1 MQKRTD
7 YIAVLASG
15 ARTTAQTSQDFVNE
29 QHRGVKVVVDITAY
43 TSGSL
48 TVTISGK
55 DRVSGKTYT
64 LLASA
69 ALAAAATTVLTVYP
83 GLTAAGNLTA
93 TNVLP
98 DLWQVTC
105 AVGDATSITY
115 SIGASLL
122 V

>member
-1 MQKRTD
+1 MPKVVD
-7 YIAVLASG
+7 YIGILPSA
-15 ARTTAQTSQDFVNE
+15 ARTTLQTPPDFVNE
-29 QHRGVKVVVDITAY
+29 AHRGVKVVVDVTVYTA
-43 TSGSL
+43 GSL
-48 TVTISGK
+48 TVTIQGK
-55 DRVSGKTYT
+55 DKVSRKYFT

-69 ALAAAATTVLTVYP
+69 ALAATGTVVLTVYP

-93 TNVLP
+93 SDVLP
-98 DLWQVTC
+98 ETWRVVT